1 MQILQTGE
9 THPRITHTLVHVIAI
24 CLVLRL
30 LDLTR
35 INHRLFTHITGLLP
49 RLGLFTF
56 PDLFL
61 DLSPPLIL
69 NFRQKPVFVRETVW
83 DVQFLVLLLPV
94 EFRVFLGVLAFFT
107 LFLSAALLDLVPE
120 ADGDTL

>member
-1 MQILQTGE
+1 MGGKE
-9 THPRITHTLVHVIAI
+9 THPRIAHVLIHVIAI

-35 INHRLFTHITGLLP
+35 INHSLFTHITGLLP

-61 DLSPPLIL
+61 DLRPPLIFD
-69 NFRQKPVFVRETVW
+69 FRQKSVFVRETVW

-94 EFRVFLGVLAFFT
+94 EFRVFLGVLAFFA

-120 ADGDTL
+120 TDGNTL